1 MAFNMSDG
9 DEGAP
14 MAEINVTPLVDVM
27 LVLLIVFM
35 ITMPVLTHSVPIDL
49 PTTSKKQEEKPK
61 QDTKP
66 IIITVDKDGGYY
78 IGADSTRVDL
88 DAVKSK
94 LEEVAKND
102 AKLEDGKKTVVG
114 ISADKEVAYDNVL
127 QVISVAREAK
137 LEKIGFVTKDEQEEK
152 K

>member
-9 DEGAP
+9 DESAP

-35 ITMPVLTHSVPIDL
+35 ITMPVLTHSIPLEL
-49 PTTSKKQEEKPK
+49 PTTSRAKEEKPK

-66 IIITVDKDGGYY
+66 VIISVDKDGGYY
-78 IGADSTRVDL
+78 VGADSANRVDL
-88 DAVKSK
+88 DTVKTK
-94 LEEVAKND
+94 LA
-102 AKLEDGKKTVVG
+102 G
-114 ISADKEVAYDNVL
+114 ISADKSVAYDNVL
-127 QVISVAREAK
+127 QVLDAAREAK
-137 LEKIGFVTKDEQEEK
+137 LSKIGFVTQDEQEEK

>member
-35 ITMPVLTHSVPIDL
+35 ITMPVLTHSIPLEL
-49 PTTSKKQEEKPK
+49 PTTSRAKEEKPK

-66 IIITVDKDGGYY
+66 VIISVDKDGGYY
-78 IGADSTRVDL
+78 VGADSANRVDL
-88 DAVKSK
+88 DTVKTK
-94 LEEVAKND
+94 LSELAKAD
-102 AKLEDGKKTVVG
+102 PDVVVG
-114 ISADKEVAYDNVL
+114 ISADKSVAYDNVL
-127 QVISVAREAK
+127 QVLDAAREAK
-137 LEKIGFVTKDEQEEK
+137 LSKIGFVTQDEQEEK